1 MPKVTIDGRPV
12 EVPDKTTVFEAVR
25 TAGRTLPHYCYHPG
39 IGIEGSCR
47 VCQVEV
53 AGPGK
58 MPRRL
63 TISCRT
69 NCDEG
74 LEIFTSTPAADGARR
89 MVLEFL
95 LKNHPLDCPI
105 CDKAGECTL
114 QNFAFDVGQARSRSH
129 EERRSL
135 RKRVDFGDVILFDEE
150 RCILCTR
157 CVRFQSTVLNDPQ
170 LGVVNRG
177 ADNIV
182 GTMPSL
188 DGGATLE
195 GGDTPLRGNYQ
206 GCLADIC
213 PVGALTLKKFRFQ
226 ARAWQ
231 LKATSSACGFCSRGC
246 NINVETFRGAVKRI
260 RPRFH
265 PKINQYWMCDTG
277 RFAYDDCNDRN
288 GRLSLPL
295 FRKDGSLIEMGYAAA
310 FAEAGKFLKS
320 NAGDNLL
327 MFASPFMTNE
337 EGAAFLELSKTLGAK
352 ARFVAPP
359 PGARDEMLYTGD
371 PCPNRR
377 GLADLGFAATT
388 AAEANDAAKTAK
400 AVVLAGEFAVDL
412 LNLTNEGSAFLD
424 RAAVPALVVERRAVD
439 RASVAMSFP
448 ALNTFEKS
456 GSFTNIDG
464 IAQRV
469 KASVAAPPGAV
480 ADRQLYE
487 KLRESV
493 LNAGHAAKPH

>member
-1 MPKVTIDGRPV
+1 MAKVTIDGKPV

-25 TAGRTLPHYCYHPG
+25 AQGTTLPHYCYHPG

-63 TISCRT
+63 AVSCRT

-74 LEIFTSTPAADGARR
+74 LEIFTSSPVADTARR
-89 MVLEFL
+89 MVIEFL

-114 QNFAFDVGQARSRSH
+114 QNFAFDTGQARSRTH
-129 EERRSL
+129 EDRRAN
-135 RKRVDFGDVILFDEE
+135 RKRVDFGEVILFDEE

-157 CVRFQSTVLNDPQ
+157 CVRFQGTVLNDPQ

-177 ADNIV
+177 PNNVI
-182 GTMPSL
+182 GTMPQI
-188 DGGATLE
+188 DGGVTME
-195 GGDTPLRGNYQ
+195 GGDTPLHGNYQ

-231 LKATSSACGFCSRGC
+231 LKATNSICAFCSRGC
-246 NINVETFRGAVKRI
+246 NTHVETFRGIVKRV
-260 RPRFH
+260 RPRF
-265 PKINQYWMCDTG
+265 NANVNNYWMCDTG
-277 RFAYDDCNDRN
+277 RFAYDDSNDRT

-295 FRKDGSLIEMGYAAA
+295 VRKGDHLTEASYATALA
-310 FAEAGKFLKS
+310 DTGAKLKS
-320 NAGDNLL
+320 SAGEQ
-327 MFASPFMTNE
+327 MFMLASPFLTNE
-337 EGAAFLELSKTLGAK
+337 EGAAFLELAKTLGAV

-359 PGARDEMLYTGD
+359 AGAPDEMLYTGD

-377 GLADLGFAATT
+377 GLTDLGLVATT
-388 AAEANDAAKTAK
+388 AAEAAELAKNAK
-400 AVVLAGEFAVDL
+400 AIFVAGEYAIDL
-412 LNLTNEGSAFLD
+412 LDLTPGGSAFLD
-424 RAAVPALVVERRAVD
+424 NGKIPAIVTERRAVE
-439 RASVAMSFP
+439 RAAVQFMLP
-448 ALNTFEKS
+448 ALNVYEKS
-456 GSFTNIDG
+456 GTFTNVNG
-464 IAQRV
+464 FAQKVR
-469 KASVAAPPGAV
+469 KAVAPPPGTLS
-480 ADRQLYE
+480 DRETLE
-487 KLRESV
+487 KLREAILS
-493 LNAGHAAKPH
+493 AGHAAKAH